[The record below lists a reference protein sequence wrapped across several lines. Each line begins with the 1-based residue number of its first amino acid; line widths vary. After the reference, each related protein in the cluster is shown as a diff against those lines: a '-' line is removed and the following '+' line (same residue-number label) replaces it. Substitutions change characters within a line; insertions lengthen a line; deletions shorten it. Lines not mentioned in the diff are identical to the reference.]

1 MKKAKKVAAA
11 TTEKVAEATTDG
23 VKEERDMEDRRKE
36 EKPDSRKMPEEEVAE
51 ETDGVG
57 ATPGAAESGLD
68 GSEAAEDEAANV
80 KYLRLA
86 ADFQNYKKRT
96 ERERYERYT
105 DGKKDFA
112 AAMLPII
119 DNFERALAQDMA
131 EIEDEHDR
139 MFVEGM
145 DMIFKQF
152 IDALAANGV
161 SEIEALGEDF
171 DPNVHH
177 AVVMEPSETYES
189 QKVSEVLQKGFK
201 IGEKVIR
208 PSMVKVAE

>member
-1 MKKAKKVAAA
+1 MTKSKKG
-11 TTEKVAEATTDG
+11 TEEKVPEGIT
-23 VKEERDMEDRRKE
+23 KEGQPENQGI
-36 EKPDSRKMPEEEVAE
+36 PEEAE
-51 ETDGVG
+51 GAERAGSAEDGAETAETGGGVDS
-57 ATPGAAESGLD
+57 PGSAESGQD
-68 GSEAAEDEAANV
+68 GSEAGEGEAANV

-96 ERERYERYT
+96 ERERFERYT

-119 DNFERALAQDMA
+119 DNFERALAQDAA
-131 EIEDEHDR
+131 EIEDEHDK

-161 SEIEALGEDF
+161 TEIEALGEDF

-177 AVVMEPSETYES
+177 AVVMEPSDKYES

-201 IGEKVIR
+201 LGEKIIR